1 MLAILRKEINSF
13 FSSSIGYLVIA
24 LFLILNGLFLWVFK
38 SDFNIFDYGFADVTP
53 FFTLAPWI
61 LIFLIPAITMRSF
74 SEEKRLGTLELLLTK
89 PISGWHIVLGKYFGA
104 FVLILVALIPTLLYV
119 YTVYSLGNPVGNLD
133 VGSTLGSYFGLLFL
147 IAAYTS
153 IGVFTSTL
161 SQNQIVAF
169 LISVFICF
177 FMFYGFDGLS
187 SIDFSTGFN
196 NLVTTIG
203 MDSLGNADIFRNINE
218 NIDGLGMKTH
228 FDSIARGVIDT
239 RDVVYFVSVTIFFL
253 FLTVVQLKKR

>member
-24 LFLILNGLFLWVFK
+24 LFLILNGLFLWFFK
-38 SDFNIFDYGFADVTP
+38 SEFNILDYGFADLTP

-61 LIFLIPAITMRSF
+61 FIFLIPAITMRSF

-89 PISGWHIVLGKYFGA
+89 PISGWEIVLGKYFGA
-104 FVLILVALIPTLLYV
+104 FVLILIALIPTLLYV
-119 YTVYSLGNPVGNLD
+119 FTVYSLGNPVGNLD

-169 LISVFICF
+169 IAAVFICF
-177 FMFYGFDGLS
+177 VLYFGFEG
-187 SIDFSTGFN
+187 IANAAVFGDF
-196 NLVTTIG
+196 NLTI
-203 MDSLGNADIFRNINE
+203 E
-218 NIDGLGMKTH
+218 KLGMKRH

-239 RDVVYFVSVTIFFL
+239 RDVIYFLSVTIFFL
-253 FLTVVQLKKR
+253 FLTVIQLKKR

>member
-24 LFLILNGLFLWVFK
+24 LFLILNGLFLWFFE
-38 SDFNIFDYGFADVTP
+38 SDFNIFDYGFADLTP

-104 FVLILVALIPTLLYV
+104 FVLILLALLPTLIYV
-119 YTVYSLGNPVGNLD
+119 YTVWTLGNPVGNLD

-169 LISVFICF
+169 IIAVFICF
-177 FMFYGFDGLS
+177 FMYFGFEGIAS
-187 SIDFSTGFN
+187 
-196 NLVTTIG
+196 
-203 MDSLGNADIFRNINE
+203 ADIFGDFN
-218 NIDGLGMKTH
+218 GLVEKIGMKTH

-239 RDVVYFVSVTIFFL
+239 RDVIYFLSVTIFFL
-253 FLTVVQLKKR
+253 FLTVLQLKKR

>member
-1 MLAILRKEINSF
+1 MFAILKKEINSF

-24 LFLILNGLFLWVFK
+24 LFLILNGLFLWFFK
-38 SDFNIFDYGFADVTP
+38 SEFNILNYGFADLTP

-74 SEEKRLGTLELLLTK
+74 SEEKRVGTLELLLTK
-89 PISGWHIVLGKYFGA
+89 PISGWQIVLGKYFGA
-104 FVLILVALIPTLLYV
+104 FVLILLALIPTLLYV
-119 YTVYSLGNPVGNLD
+119 YTVWSLGNPVGNLD

-169 LISVFICF
+169 IVAVFICF
-177 FMFYGFDGLS
+177 VMYFGFEGIASADMFGDL
-187 SIDFSTGFN
+187 N
-196 NLVTTIG
+196 PTIEK
-203 MDSLGNADIFRNINE
+203 F
-218 NIDGLGMKTH
+218 GMKAH

>member
-1 MLAILRKEINSF
+1 MLAILKKEINSF
-13 FSSSIGYLVIA
+13 FSSSVGYLVIA
-24 LFLILNGLFLWVFK
+24 LFLILNGLFLWFFK
-38 SDFNIFDYGFADVTP
+38 SEFNIFDYGFADLTP

-104 FVLILVALIPTLLYV
+104 FVLILLALIPTLLYV
-119 YTVYSLGNPVGNLD
+119 YTVWTLGNPEGNLD
-133 VGSTLGSYFGLLFL
+133 IGSTLGAYFGLLFL

-169 LISVFICF
+169 LVAVFLCF
-177 FMFYGFDGLS
+177 LLYFGFEG
-187 SIDFSTGFN
+187 IANADFFGDFN
-196 NLVTTIG
+196 SLVENIG
-203 MDSLGNADIFRNINE
+203 MKA
-218 NIDGLGMKTH
+218 H

-253 FLTVVQLKKR
+253 FLTVLQLKKR

>member
-24 LFLILNGLFLWVFK
+24 LFLILNGLFLWFFK
-38 SDFNIFDYGFADVTP
+38 SEFNIFNYGFADLTP

-104 FVLILVALIPTLLYV
+104 FVLILIALIPTLLYV
-119 YTVYSLGNPVGNLD
+119 YTVWSLGNPEGNLD

-169 LISVFICF
+169 IAAVFICF
-177 FMFYGFDGLS
+177 FLYFGFEG
-187 SIDFSTGFN
+187 IA
-196 NLVTTIG
+196 
-203 MDSLGNADIFRNINE
+203 NADIFGDFNNAIE
-218 NIDGLGMKTH
+218 KLGMKAH

-239 RDVVYFVSVTIFFL
+239 RDVIYFLSITIFFL
-253 FLTVVQLKKR
+253 FLTVLQLKKR